1 MVKNAEILK
10 IFKRIKKFGL
20 FTNSKTHDRVYD
32 ALANNPEGE
41 DGAKFIATTGVP
53 VDEYECSECR
63 KTLPA
68 TQFSYYHTRVKQDGS
83 LMRSNALCHECTKK
97 LNQERQR
104 DLGAAQDEI
113 PPQPQPGDKCPN
125 CDRVWTG
132 NWHRDHDYETGQ
144 FRSWL
149 CGQCNMAKQDRRN
162 PNPKL

>member
-1 MVKNAEILK
+1 MVKNTEILK
-10 IFKRIKKFGL
+10 IFKEIKKFCL
-20 FTNSKTHDRVYD
+20 FTNSKTHDRVHD
-32 ALANNPEGE
+32 ELANNPEGE

-53 VDEYECSECR
+53 GGEDECSECC

-68 TQFSYYHTRVKQDGS
+68 AQFSYYQTRVKQNGS
-83 LMRSNALCHECTKK
+83 LMRSNALCHECAKK
-97 LNQERQR
+97 LNQDRKEV
-104 DLGAAQDEI
+104 LGVASTPP
-113 PPQPQPGDKCPN
+113 PPQSGDKCPN

-132 NWHRDHDYETGQ
+132 NWHRDHDYKTGQ